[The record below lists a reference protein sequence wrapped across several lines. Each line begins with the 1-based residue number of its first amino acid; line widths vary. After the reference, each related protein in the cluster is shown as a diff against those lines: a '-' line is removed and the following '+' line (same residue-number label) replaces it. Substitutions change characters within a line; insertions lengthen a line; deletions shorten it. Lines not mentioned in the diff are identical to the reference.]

1 MTSAVSRFRRASR
14 RQMGKTASSLAS
26 HSLDTAPRGAAETRS
41 CPTHMKKVFLFLLM
55 ALALS
60 ASALTLHRSFTHRE
74 AGFGFGTGSATVSVP
89 IDRRAATALDEAREA
104 ARAKELERRK
114 ARRLADRK
122 KRDARV
128 LVIGSETN
136 EVRYLYFGNQTNA
149 VDRVVEKPRAR
160 SKPTR

>member
-14 RQMGKTASSLAS
+14 RQMGKTASALTS
-26 HSLDTAPRGAAETRS
+26 HSLDTAPREAAGTRS

-136 EVRYLYFGNQTNA
+136 EVRYLHFGNQTNS
-149 VDRVVEKPRAR
+149 VNRVGEKPRAR

>member
-1 MTSAVSRFRRASR
+1 
-14 RQMGKTASSLAS
+14 
-26 HSLDTAPRGAAETRS
+26 
-41 CPTHMKKVFLFLLM
+41 M

-60 ASALTLHRSFTHRE
+60 SSALTIHRSFTHRE

-149 VDRVVEKPRAR
+149 VDCVGEKPRAR
-160 SKPTR
+160 SKATR